1 MRLDM
6 KSEIKIYTRGD
17 YIRLIAVAL
26 ITIIMLFPVYWMIMT
41 AIKPMDEWLK
51 SPPVWFSLSPTLDNF
66 KSLMGFSDAAR
77 SVMKEGTTNASGAF
91 FKGFFV
97 CVSGTILSIVSGTLA
112 AYSISRY
119 RMGGNF
125 LPLFILSARMF
136 PPIAVALPL
145 IVMYSSI
152 NAVDTYWGL
161 IVAYTGF
168 TLPFSVW
175 MMKSF
180 IDEVPREL
188 EEAGIM
194 EGMSTFEAF
203 YKVTIPL
210 VKTGIMVTTL
220 FVFILNWSEFI
231 IALTLSYQSLET
243 VPVFLATLFSATAG
257 WLYGPQAALGVLAV
271 IPVIV
276 FGYMI
281 QEHLARG
288 FTFGALKR

>member
-1 MRLDM
+1 MNGNA
-6 KSEIKIYTRGD
+6 KKYERGD
-17 YIRLIAVAL
+17 YIRLIVVIL
-26 ITIIMLFPVYWMIMT
+26 ITIIMLFPIYWMVMT
-41 AIKPMDEWLK
+41 ALKPMDEWLK
-51 SPPVWFSLSPTLDNF
+51 YPPVWFSLKPTLNNF
-66 KSLMGFSDAAR
+66 KSLMGFADAAR
-77 SVMKEGTTNASGAF
+77 SVMKEGATNASWAF
-91 FKGFFV
+91 LKGFYI
-97 CVSGTILSIVSGTLA
+97 CTSATILSIVSGTLA

-119 RMGGNF
+119 RIGGNF

-145 IVMYSSI
+145 IVMYSTI

-194 EGMSTFEAF
+194 EGMSNFQAF
-203 YKVTIPL
+203 RKVTIPL

-220 FVFILNWSEFI
+220 FIFILNWSEFV
-231 IALTLSYQSLET
+231 IALTLSCMKLET
-243 VPVFLATLFSATAG
+243 VPVFLATLFSSTAG

-271 IPVIV
+271 IPVII

-281 QEHLARG
+281 QEDLARG

>member
-1 MRLDM
+1 MNEQVKKYD
-6 KSEIKIYTRGD
+6 RGA
-17 YIRLIAVAL
+17 YIRLIAVIL
-26 ITIIMLFPVYWMIMT
+26 ITIIMLFPIYWMVMT
-41 AIKPMDEWLK
+41 AFKPMDEWLQ
-51 SPPVWFSLSPTLDNF
+51 SPPVYFSLRPTLDNF
-66 KSLMGFSDAAR
+66 KSLMGFADAAR

-91 FKGFFV
+91 FKGFFI
-97 CVSGTILSIVSGTLA
+97 CSIATILSVGSGTLA

-119 RMGGNF
+119 RIGGNF

-161 IVAYTGF
+161 VVAYTGF

-188 EEAGIM
+188 EETGIM
-194 EGMSTFEAF
+194 EGMSNFQAF
-203 YKVTIPL
+203 YKVTVPL

-220 FVFILNWSEFI
+220 FIFILNWSEFI
-231 IALTLSYQSLET
+231 FALTLSYQKLET

-271 IPVIV
+271 IPVMI